1 MILDDFLSYILPNA
15 KGCPAIIANQA
26 TRLAIIELCG
36 KSLIWREY
44 QDSISTMALKTA
56 YEYEVGTD
64 QQIVMLL
71 SLTLAGDDVAVV
83 DPQKGR
89 TLDAKGYAGSYA
101 YGTFTGFE
109 LRPAQAAAQSI
120 VTYSAVAPSIAAT
133 AVPDS
138 MGRYIEAIANG
149 ALSRILAAK
158 DKEYSDVAGAV
169 NARTKWDDAIADA
182 KGDALRGNARTVT
195 RTSMVR
201 F

>member
-1 MILDDFLSYILPNA
+1 VILDDFWPYILPNA

-26 TRLAIIELCG
+26 TRLAIIELCS

-44 QDSISTMALKTA
+44 QDSINTVALQTA
-56 YEYEVGTD
+56 YAYAPAAN
-64 QQIVMLL
+64 QQVVTLL
-71 SLTLAGDDVAVV
+71 SMTLAGDDVTVV

-89 TLDAKGYAGSYA
+89 TLDSKGYAGIYA

-120 VTYSAVAPSIAAT
+120 VTYSALAPSIAAT
-133 AVPDS
+133 TVPDS

-149 ALSRILAAK
+149 ALSRILTAK
-158 DKEYSDVAGAV
+158 DKEYSDPAGAV
-169 NARTKWDDAIADA
+169 NARTRWDDAIADA